1 MAITYKKGNLFTE
14 KVEALVNTVNTV
26 GVMGKGIALQF
37 KERYPK
43 NFEAYKMAYKK
54 GELEVG
60 KMLVTPTM
68 ELQNPKYIIN
78 FPTKQHWRGK
88 SQMRFVEEG
97 LKDLVEV
104 IQLYKIQSIAIPPLG
119 CGNGGLKWENVKPL
133 MEKELFGLTIEVAN
147 QETEVEFI
155 LFEPSEIAYTSKRKR
170 NKKTPILTNFRSLI
184 LNSIIRYKEL
194 EYDLTILE
202 VHKLAYLLQRLG
214 ANLGLQFERHLYGP
228 YADSLRHALDDLE
241 GYYLDGT
248 KYKSAKVFDRIK
260 IESSKIEAIEQSLQK
275 IKLKKD
281 KEAFD
286 NLSKLIDGFESPLGM
301 ELLATIDYLA
311 KEDKAL
317 LQNTDLLLTEIANW
331 SKRKQNLMKPY
342 YVEATVNRLK
352 EFETALSN

>member
-1 MAITYKKGNLFTE
+1 MAINYKKGNLFDE
-14 KVEALVNTVNTV
+14 KVQALVNTVNTV

-43 NFEAYKMAYKK
+43 NFEAYHKAHKNGK
-54 GELEVG
+54 LQVG

-88 SQMRFVEEG
+88 SQMVFIEEG

-104 IQLYKIQSIAIPPLG
+104 IKANNIQSIAIPPLG
-119 CGNGGLKWENVKPL
+119 CGNGGLKWEAVKPL
-133 MEKELFGLTIEVAN
+133 MEKVLSELTIEV
-147 QETEVEFI
+147 EESTIEVEVI

-170 NKKTPILTNFRSLI
+170 TKKAPELTQFRSLI

-228 YADSLRHALDDLE
+228 YADNLRHALDDLE

-248 KYKSAKVFDRIK
+248 KYKEAKAFDRIK
-260 IESSKIEAIEQSLQK
+260 IEASKIPEIEQSLQK
-275 IKLKKD
+275 IKRSED
-281 KEAFD
+281 KEAFAK
-286 NLSKLIDGFESPLGM
+286 LSELIDGFESPLGM

-311 KEDKAL
+311 NEDKTL
-317 LQNTDLLLTEIANW
+317 LQNTDLLLSAIANW
-331 SKRKQNLMKPY
+331 SNRKAKLMKPY
-342 YVEATVNRLK
+342 YVEATVSRLK
-352 EFETALSN
+352 EFETALLN